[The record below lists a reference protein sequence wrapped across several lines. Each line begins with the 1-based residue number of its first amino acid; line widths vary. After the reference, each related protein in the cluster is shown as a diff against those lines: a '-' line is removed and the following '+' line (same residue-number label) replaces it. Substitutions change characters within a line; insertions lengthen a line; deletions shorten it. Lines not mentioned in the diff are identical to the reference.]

1 MKKLLIAL
9 VALLVLALACG
20 PSDTSQLGDPAEA
33 KWLSKVM
40 AIEYRQDPVRF
51 ELERVGS
58 QIRTH
63 GRIYSIQTSR
73 SVAFSRWP
81 FGRTLV
87 CQFAD
92 PKELANLRKGDDITV
107 TGVID
112 YIEDPYVMGKLHMV
126 DCKLTNE

>member
-1 MKKLLIAL
+1 MKKLLVAL

-58 QIRTH
+58 QIRTY
-63 GRIYSIQTSR
+63 GRIIVSKPAGPSHLVDGHLEGRWCVSLQIQRSWPIYAKGTISR
-73 SVAFSRWP
+73 
-81 FGRTLV
+81 
-87 CQFAD
+87 
-92 PKELANLRKGDDITV
+92 
-107 TGVID
+107 
-112 YIEDPYVMGKLHMV
+112 
-126 DCKLTNE
+126 